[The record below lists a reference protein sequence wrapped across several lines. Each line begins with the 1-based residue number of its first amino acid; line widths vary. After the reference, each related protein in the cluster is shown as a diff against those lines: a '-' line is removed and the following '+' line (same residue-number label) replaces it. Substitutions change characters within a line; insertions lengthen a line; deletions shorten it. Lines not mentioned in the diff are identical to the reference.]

1 MYLSHFGLRELPFTL
16 TPNTQFYLGLDS
28 HNEALAVLLTALTTG
43 EGFIKIIGEVGTG
56 KTLLCRKLLNEVPD
70 NFVAAYIPNPDLKP
84 DELRRAVAVELGVE
98 EVHRMSTLTQ
108 RIQERLVALHD
119 QGHSV
124 VLILDEAQALPV
136 ESLEVL
142 RLFTNLET
150 ETRKLLQVVLF
161 AQPELDEILSKRQF
175 RQLRQRITF
184 SNQLKTLT
192 ADETHYYIQHRLKVA
207 GYKGPTLFSY
217 ALTKKLTKAS
227 KGIPRL
233 VNVLCHKI
241 LMLAYGQGRHTLTAR
256 HLILAINDTEDSQS
270 ISLLRPQLL
279 INSKLIMASITVVSL
294 VLVVGLIY
302 LGADYLGVNYLAT
315 DNSTGVI
322 D

>member
-1 MYLSHFGLRELPFTL
+1 MYLPHFGLRELPFTL

-28 HNEALAVLLTALTTG
+28 HNEALAVLLTALKSG
-43 EGFIKIIGEVGTG
+43 EGFIKIVGEVGTG
-56 KTLLCRKLLNEVPD
+56 KTLLCRKLLNEVPGD
-70 NFVAAYIPNPDLKP
+70 FVAAYIPNPDLKP
-84 DELRRAVAVELGVE
+84 DELRRAVAVELGVK
-98 EVHRMSTLTQ
+98 EVQRMSTLTQ
-108 RIQERLVALHD
+108 RIQERLMALHG

-161 AQPELDEILSKRQF
+161 AQPELDQLLGEQQF

-184 SNQLKTLT
+184 SYQLKTLT
-192 ADETHYYIQHRLKVA
+192 AHETHYYIQHRLKVA
-207 GYKGPTLFSY
+207 GYKGPVLFSHGV
-217 ALTKKLTKAS
+217 TKKLARAS

-241 LMLAYGQGRHTLTAR
+241 LMLAYGQGHHTITSGHLT
-256 HLILAINDTEDSQS
+256 LAINDTEDTKL
-270 ISLLRPQLL
+270 ISLLRPKSLL
-279 INSKLIMASITVVSL
+279 SSKVMAISIAVVSL
-294 VLVVGLIY
+294 ALLVSIIY
-302 LGADYLGVNYLAT
+302 LGADYLGINYTAA
-315 DNSTGVI
+315 DNSTGVT